1 MKWYWKLG
9 LLCCFILVAACGR
22 TLPVA
27 DELLVQSKK
36 AVLVVTAANLD
47 PTAVDSLQK
56 ALQSWNET
64 DMTTY
69 EIIPN
74 TVTLN
79 DEILS
84 HVQSK
89 PYDYVFVI
97 GNELLP
103 QASVYAERASRSK
116 WVLFED
122 AYSYDP
128 SQSEWGSHA
137 MLFAFPKD
145 WLRQYWNG
153 TILNLTDNGAVLA
166 WVTDGRFPVPVTW
179 SPSEEADAIINTDLY
194 RDTWFDQLSF
204 QVKSTKPERIV
215 ICTPQDEERIARIR
229 SLGVSITDLSKP
241 TVSLDWERI
250 YGIVE
255 AMMEKGSWQA
265 SVNAYPQEIISR

>member
-27 DELLVQSKK
+27 DELLVKSKK
-36 AVLVVTAANLD
+36 AILVVTAGNLD

-56 ALQSWNET
+56 ALKSWSET

-69 EIIPN
+69 EMIPD
-74 TVTLN
+74 TEALN
-79 DEILS
+79 DEILTR
-84 HVQSK
+84 VQSK
-89 PYDYVFVI
+89 PYDYVVII
-97 GNELLP
+97 GNKLLP
-103 QASVYAERASRSK
+103 QASIYAERAGGSK
-116 WVLFED
+116 WVLLED

-128 SQSEWGSHA
+128 SQNEWGSHV

-145 WLRQYWNG
+145 WLRQYWN
-153 TILNLTDNGAVLA
+153 TTMLNLTDKEAVLA

-194 RDTWFDQLSF
+194 RETWFDQLSF
-204 QVKSTKPERIV
+204 QVKSTKPEQIV
-215 ICTPQDEERIARIR
+215 VCTPQDEQRMASIR
-229 SLGVSITDLSKP
+229 SLGVTVTDLSKP
-241 TVSLDWERI
+241 AVSLDWERI
-250 YGIVE
+250 YAMVE